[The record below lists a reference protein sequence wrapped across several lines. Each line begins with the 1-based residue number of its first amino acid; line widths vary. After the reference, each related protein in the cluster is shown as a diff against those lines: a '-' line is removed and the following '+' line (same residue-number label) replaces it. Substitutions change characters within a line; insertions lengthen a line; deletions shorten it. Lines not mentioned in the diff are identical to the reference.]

1 MKRPQAAFSLVEV
14 AVAIGIFA
22 FVAVGILGLLPTAM
36 KMRAA
41 SAQETR
47 ATMIAQELFSSI
59 AATGSLMTSSLRDG
73 PGLQSNN
80 NQIIDLT
87 DEIVVLGYPPNTT
100 VPYGLWSSDRG
111 NDPQEVWETGQLP
124 GWAVQNGIQTLA
136 RLSATN
142 FPTSWSTNL
151 YKVTCEV
158 RTPASLPLE
167 NSRPAVFSTY
177 MSR

>member
-1 MKRPQAAFSLVEV
+1 MKRSQSAFSLVEV

-47 ATMIAQELFSSI
+47 AAMISQELFSSI
-59 AATGSLMTSSLRDG
+59 LAASSLTNVIVRDG
-73 PGLQSNN
+73 PGLKANN
-80 NQIIDLT
+80 NQSIDLAG
-87 DEIVVLGYPPNTT
+87 EVVVLGYPPNTT

-111 NDPQEVWETGQLP
+111 NNPDEVWETGQLP

-167 NSRPAVFSTY
+167 NSRPAIFSTY
-177 MSR
+177 MAR

>member
-1 MKRPQAAFSLVEV
+1 MKRSQAAFSLVEV

-59 AATGSLMTSSLRDG
+59 LAASSLTNVVVRDG
-73 PGLQSNN
+73 PGLRVNN
-80 NQIIDLT
+80 NQFIDLVNE
-87 DEIVVLGYPPNTT
+87 DVVLGYPPNTT

-111 NDPQEVWETGQLP
+111 NNPDEVWTDGSLP

-142 FPTSWSTNL
+142 LPATWSTNL

-167 NSRPAVFSTY
+167 NSRPTVFSTY
-177 MSR
+177 MAR